1 MNKSLLATVVSASL
15 FLAGCSSSG
24 DSSNGGPGDPVIPDI
39 DGSPEWGLDIE
50 AVIPDID
57 NSPEWGI
64 DNKPVIPDIDNS
76 PEWGIDAGPGE
87 PVIPDLDDSPEWG
100 IDAGPGEPAI
110 PDIDNSPEWGLD
122 AGNTPD
128 WGVVDPD
135 FGLPTASIPDRLPP
149 IWGGP
154 EMPEIDNSPTISHT
168 ISGSSIMS
176 ADMVQDGSRPLMENS
191 GQAIDRSAIRD
202 SIRSH
207 LK

>member
-1 MNKSLLATVVSASL
+1 MNKSLLATIVSASL

-50 AVIPDID
+50 AVIPD
-57 NSPEWGI
+57 
-64 DNKPVIPDIDNS
+64 
-76 PEWGIDAGPGE
+76 
-87 PVIPDLDDSPEWG
+87 LDD
-100 IDAGPGEPAI
+100 
-110 PDIDNSPEWGLD
+110 SPEWGLD

-168 ISGSSIMS
+168 ISGSTIMS
-176 ADMVQDGSRPLMENS
+176 ADMVQDGPRPLMESS
-191 GQAIDRSAIRD
+191 GQVIDRSAIRD